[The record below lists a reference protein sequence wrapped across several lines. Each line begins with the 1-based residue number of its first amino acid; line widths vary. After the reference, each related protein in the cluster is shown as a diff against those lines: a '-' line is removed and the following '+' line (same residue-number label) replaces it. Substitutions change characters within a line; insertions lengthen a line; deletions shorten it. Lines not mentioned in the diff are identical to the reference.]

1 MADKV
6 SIAFLLKYLYENTDM
21 DHPVSS
27 VQLRSVMKDNG
38 FAADPRTIRR
48 DAQILEDSGFDIII
62 TEQSGVPTQ
71 YHYGARNWDMT
82 ELRILIDAVSSAQFI
97 TQGKTDKLI
106 EKLSVLAGRQHQAAL
121 TPKVYVSE
129 HVKAQNDQL
138 LYIIDQISLGI
149 QNRKKIAFRMFNFDT
164 NKCQIPRHG
173 GEVYVISP
181 YNTVWKDD
189 RYYVVG
195 FSDKRKTVVS
205 MRIDRMELPDLL
217 DEDSA
222 PPPADYNVQDY
233 TDTITKMYVG
243 AKKEVTL
250 RCQTELIDNI
260 VDKFGNTAKISNVTD
275 TTFDATV
282 TVAVSGTFLSW
293 VFEYAGEMIILAPES
308 VRKMYSDMLRT
319 AASEMTDGRFSR
331 IGKRDWKL

>member
-1 MADKV
+1 M
-6 SIAFLLKYLYENTDM
+6 
-21 DHPVSS
+21 
-27 VQLRSVMKDNG
+27 
-38 FAADPRTIRR
+38 
-48 DAQILEDSGFDIII
+48 
-62 TEQSGVPTQ
+62 
-71 YHYGARNWDMT
+71 
-82 ELRILIDAVSSAQFI
+82 
-97 TQGKTDKLI
+97 
-106 EKLSVLAGRQHQAAL
+106 
-121 TPKVYVSE
+121 
-129 HVKAQNDQL
+129 KAQNDQL